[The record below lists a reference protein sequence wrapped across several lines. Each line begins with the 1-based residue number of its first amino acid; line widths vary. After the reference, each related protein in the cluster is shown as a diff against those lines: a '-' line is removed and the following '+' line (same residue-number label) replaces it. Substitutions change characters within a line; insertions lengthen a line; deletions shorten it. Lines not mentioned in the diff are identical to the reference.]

1 MKSQKWFAAFSH
13 KLTYFESEYNQSHS
27 GYSPLGYALSA
38 GKIQSQEY
46 MKWAQNFFKLP
57 YVKDDYF
64 KSQLPPTANWK
75 DWKSEYKWSPEIVPL
90 SIWDGHLLVAC
101 LEIPLSFPNSL
112 RPVFVL
118 ADLPNIEKTY
128 QFYINSEKGANQAR
142 EKIKDISAPPIKILK
157 KDLQTVEPEKIDLS
171 EGFELL
177 ESSDSDENNLI
188 LNTEAEES
196 PEGLDLSPSIP
207 SINSIPT
214 IPSMPNSLNAT
225 SIPKAP
231 NAPISPTS
239 FVHKELGTS
248 VTTIA
253 TDSSLTRNVVLPSQ
267 IQDDLK
273 KGMPYLASLK
283 KQNTHDFETYSQD
296 IFNKGKS
303 VYDKMIL
310 FAIDPSESFTIP
322 VSWTDTINPRNK
334 NIDGI
339 LLSEP
344 SVFKIVTSTI
354 KSYHGY
360 VVLNE
365 LNEKFFDFWNL
376 GQVPGNI
383 TLCPIIINNKLIG
396 FLMGLGETNSYN
408 WSTLKKMESLTNEM
422 THFYNKKSKEPKAS

>member
-1 MKSQKWFAAFSH
+1 
-13 KLTYFESEYNQSHS
+13 
-27 GYSPLGYALSA
+27 
-38 GKIQSQEY
+38 
-46 MKWAQNFFKLP
+46 
-57 YVKDDYF
+57 
-64 KSQLPPTANWK
+64 
-75 DWKSEYKWSPEIVPL
+75 
-90 SIWDGHLLVAC
+90 
-101 LEIPLSFPNSL
+101 
-112 RPVFVL
+112 
-118 ADLPNIEKTY
+118 
-128 QFYINSEKGANQAR
+128 
-142 EKIKDISAPPIKILK
+142 
-157 KDLQTVEPEKIDLS
+157 
-171 EGFELL
+171 
-177 ESSDSDENNLI
+177 
-188 LNTEAEES
+188 
-196 PEGLDLSPSIP
+196 
-207 SINSIPT
+207 
-214 IPSMPNSLNAT
+214 
-225 SIPKAP
+225 
-231 NAPISPTS
+231 
-239 FVHKELGTS
+239 
-248 VTTIA
+248 
-253 TDSSLTRNVVLPSQ
+253 
-267 IQDDLK
+267 
-273 KGMPYLASLK
+273 MPYLVSLK

>member
-13 KLTYFESEYNQSHS
+13 KLANFESEYSQSHS
-27 GYSPLGYALSA
+27 NYSPLGYALSA

-46 MKWAQNFFKLP
+46 MRWAQNCFKLP
-57 YVKDDYF
+57 YVKDGYF

-75 DWKSEYKWSPEIVPL
+75 DWKSEYKWSPEIAPL
-90 SIWDGHLLVAC
+90 GIWDGHLLVAC
-101 LEIPLSFPNSL
+101 LEIPFSFPNSL

-118 ADLPNIEKTY
+118 ADLPNIERTY
-128 QFYINSEKGANQAR
+128 QYYINSEKGANLAR
-142 EKIKDISAPPIKILK
+142 EKIKDISVPPIKILK
-157 KDLQTVEPEKIDLS
+157 KDQQTVDPEKIDLS

-196 PEGLDLSPSIP
+196 PEGLDFSPSIP
-207 SINSIPT
+207 SI
-214 IPSMPNSLNAT
+214 PSMPSTPNAP
-225 SIPKAP
+225 SIQKAP
-231 NAPISPTS
+231 NPPISPTS
-239 FVHKELGTS
+239 FVYKELGTS

-253 TDSSLTRNVVLPSQ
+253 TDSSLTRTVVLPSQ
-267 IQDDLK
+267 IQEDLK
-273 KGMPYLASLK
+273 KGMPYLVSLK
-283 KQNTHDFETYSQD
+283 KQDTHDFETYSQD

-303 VYDKMIL
+303 AYDKMIL

-322 VSWTDTINPRNK
+322 VSWTDTISPRNK

-383 TLCPIIINNKLIG
+383 TLCPMIINNKLIG

-408 WSTLKKMESLTNEM
+408 WNTLKKMESLTNEM